1 MASYF
6 NLVLDTTAPSN
17 GSISIVTLTNALSIK
32 ATLSAV
38 GATQMKLY
46 GDIGAGAT
54 ATTESAASWE
64 TYAESKTIQLTSG
77 DGVKTVYVKFRDA
90 VGNESAAVSATT
102 TLDTTAA
109 VVTITGPDV
118 STISKVNGYN
128 VATFSFSADTEF
140 VSYQVR
146 VVPTSGSA
154 HDAGVVIGTA
164 NGSENTSGT
173 DVIAANTAV
182 TVKIN
187 GADLEA
193 ASSGD
198 GAKIIKVFVKDAG
211 GNWSV

>member
-6 NLVLDTTAPSN
+6 NLTLDTTAPSG
-17 GSISIVTLTNALSIK
+17 GSIQITTLTNVASIK
-32 ATLSAV
+32 AALAAT

-46 GDIGAGAT
+46 GDIGTGSTPT
-54 ATTESAASWE
+54 AESAASWE
-64 TYAESKTIQLTSG
+64 EYAASKNIQLTTG

-118 STISKVNGYN
+118 STISKVDGYA

-140 VSYQVR
+140 IAYEVR
-146 VVPTSGSA
+146 VVPTTGSN
-154 HDAGVVIGTA
+154 HDAGSLIGTD
-164 NGSENTSGT
+164 NGSENTSGST
-173 DVIAANTAV
+173 TVEAKTSV
-182 TVKIN
+182 TVKIH

-193 ASSGD
+193 ASAGD
-198 GAKIIKVFVKDAG
+198 GAKIIKVFVKDAS